1 MDMKTKKRA
10 YVSVYNKDRIVEFC
24 QYLVEY
30 GYEIIATDGTCR
42 VLREA
47 GIGALSA
54 HELTGY
60 PEPLGGKV
68 RAMHPAIYT
77 GIIANQLTSAQFK
90 ELGRSRAKIFPIE
103 LVVINLYPFREDMEA
118 GLSFEEAAE
127 HIDVGGVALLDAA
140 ARNFMHTVAVCD
152 PDDYDRVL
160 CDLAAGAIP
169 EDERKYLMYKAF
181 SYTASY
187 DALVAQYLSYN
198 MHISFPK
205 TLTVTY
211 EKTQDMLYGENPHQR
226 AAVYREP
233 LLKEG
238 SIARAKQL
246 AGAALTYNNIH
257 DANAALELIK
267 EFDEPAV
274 VACKH
279 AVPCSAG
286 TGNDLY
292 EAFQR
297 AASADPLKFRGGIL
311 AINGVVDARIAAE
324 FREMG
329 IEAVVAVGFTPE
341 AMAEL
346 RFNKALILLEMPDI
360 RSKVQFSTFDMK
372 KIYGG
377 LLVQTYDT
385 ALLERVVCVTERK
398 PTDEEMRALEFNYKV
413 AKHAHSSAVVVGTE
427 HETCGIGTGQ
437 TNRMLA
443 LRFAFALAGERTK
456 GAVLASDAGL
466 LTMES
471 LEECRE
477 AGITA
482 IVQTGVPDSKI
493 IRLCNT
499 YGITVLC
506 SEDRHFKA

>member
-1 MDMKTKKRA
+1 MKAKKRA
-10 YVSVYNKDRIVEFC
+10 YVSVYNKERIVEFC

-30 GYEIIATDGTCR
+30 GYEIIATEGTCR

-47 GIGALSA
+47 GIAALSA

-68 RAMHPAIYT
+68 RAMHPAVYT
-77 GIIANQLTSAQFK
+77 GIIANQLTPQQFK
-90 ELGRSRAKIFPIE
+90 ELGRAKAKVFPIE
-103 LVVINLYPFREDMEA
+103 LVVINLYPFKEDMEA
-118 GLSFEEAAE
+118 GLPFEEAAE

-160 CDLAAGAIP
+160 CDLAAGVVA

-187 DALVAQYLSYN
+187 DALVAQYLSYQLQ
-198 MHISFPK
+198 IAFPK

-238 SIARAKQL
+238 SIARARQL
-246 AGAALTYNNIH
+246 AGASLTYNNIH

-279 AVPCSAG
+279 GVPCSAG
-286 TGNDLY
+286 RGESLY
-292 EAFQR
+292 DAFER

-311 AINGVVDARIAAE
+311 AVNGVVDARIAA
-324 FREMG
+324 RVRDMG
-329 IEAVVAVGFTPE
+329 VEAVVAVGFTPE

-346 RFNKALILLEMPDI
+346 RFNRSLILLEMPDI

-377 LLVQTYDT
+377 LLVQTYDV
-385 ALLERVVCVTERK
+385 ALLEDAACVTERA
-398 PTDEEMRALEFNYKV
+398 PTAEERSALEFNYKV
-413 AKHAHSSAVVVGTE
+413 AKHAHSSAVVAGTQN
-427 HETCGIGTGQ
+427 ETCGIGTGQ
-437 TNRMLA
+437 TNRALA
-443 LRFAFALAGERTK
+443 LRFALALAGERSH
-456 GAVLASDAGL
+456 GAVIASDATL
-466 LTMES
+466 LNAES
-471 LEECRE
+471 VEECRE

-482 IVQTGVPDSKI
+482 VVQTGSPDKKTLK
-493 IRLCNT
+493 LCDK
-499 YGITVLC
+499 YGIAVLC
-506 SEDRHFKA
+506 SEKRHFKA

>member
-1 MDMKTKKRA
+1 MKAKKRA
-10 YVSVYNKDRIVEFC
+10 YVSVYNKERIAEFC

-30 GYEIIATDGTCR
+30 GYEIIATEGTCK

-47 GIGALSA
+47 GIDALSA

-68 RAMHPAIYT
+68 RAMHPAVYT
-77 GIIANQLTSAQFK
+77 GIIANQLSPEQLR
-90 ELGRSRAKIFPIE
+90 ELGRAKAKVFPIE
-103 LVVINLYPFREDMEA
+103 LVVVNLYPFLEDMEA
-118 GLSFEEAAE
+118 GVPFAEAAA

-160 CDLAAGAIP
+160 CSLAAGAFS
-169 EDERKYLMYKAF
+169 EEERKYLMYKAF

-198 MHISFPK
+198 LKIAFPK

-238 SIARAKQL
+238 SIARARQL
-246 AGAALTYNNIH
+246 SGAALTYNNIH
-257 DANAALELIK
+257 DANAALEWIK
-267 EFDEPAV
+267 EFGERGV

-279 AVPCSAG
+279 AVPCSGG
-286 TGNDLY
+286 TGPDLF
-292 EAFQR
+292 EASGR
-297 AASADPLKFRGGIL
+297 AADADPLRFRGGIL
-311 AINGVVDARIAAE
+311 AINGVVDARIAAR
-324 FREMG
+324 FRDMG
-329 IEAVVAVGFTPE
+329 AEAVVAVGFTPE

-346 RFNKALILLEMPDI
+346 RFNKGLILLEMPDI

-385 ALLERVVCVTERK
+385 SLFENAACVTARK
-398 PTDEEMRALEFNYKV
+398 PSEEEMRALAFNYKV
-413 AKHAHSSAVVVGTE
+413 AKHAHSSAVVIGTE
-427 HETCGIGTGQ
+427 HVTCGIGTGQ

-443 LRFAFALAGERTK
+443 LRFALSLAGERAK
-456 GAVLASDAGL
+456 GAIIASDAGL
-466 LTMES
+466 LTAES

-482 IVQTGVPDSKI
+482 VVQTGIPDSKI
-493 IRLCNT
+493 VRLCDQYN
-499 YGITVLC
+499 IAVLC
-506 SEDRHFKA
+506 SEERHFKA

>member
-1 MDMKTKKRA
+1 MKAKKRA
-10 YVSVYNKDRIVEFC
+10 YVSVYNKERIVEFC

-30 GYEIIATDGTCR
+30 GYEIIATEGTCK

-47 GIGALSA
+47 GIAALSA

-68 RAMHPAIYT
+68 RAMHPAVYT
-77 GIIANQLTSAQFK
+77 GIIANQLTPEQFK
-90 ELGRSRAKIFPIE
+90 EFGRAKAKVFPIE
-103 LVVINLYPFREDMEA
+103 LVVINLYPFKEDMEA
-118 GLSFEEAAE
+118 GLPFEEAAS

-169 EDERKYLMYKAF
+169 EDERRYLMYKAF
-181 SYTASY
+181 SYTAAY
-187 DALVAQYLSYN
+187 DALVAQYLSYQLK
-198 MHISFPK
+198 IPFPK

-246 AGAALTYNNIH
+246 AGPDATYNNVN
-257 DANAALELIK
+257 DANAALELVK

-279 AVPCSAG
+279 GVPCCAG
-286 TGNDLY
+286 TGNDLF
-292 EAFQR
+292 EAFER
-297 AASADPLKFRGGIL
+297 AAEADPLRLRGGIL
-311 AINGVVDARIAAE
+311 AVNGVVDARIAS
-324 FREMG
+324 RVRDMG
-329 IEAVVAVGFTPE
+329 VESIVAVGFTPE
-341 AMAEL
+341 AMGEL
-346 RFNKALILLEMPDI
+346 RFNKAIILVEMPDI
-360 RSKVQFSTFDMK
+360 RSKVQFSAFDMT

-385 ALLERVVCVTERK
+385 SLLENAVCVSARKPSEAETAALL
-398 PTDEEMRALEFNYKV
+398 LNYKV
-413 AKHAHSSAVVVGTE
+413 VKHAHSSAVVVGTQYA
-427 HETCGIGTGQ
+427 TCGIGTGQ

-443 LRFAFALAGERTK
+443 FRFALSLAGEKAK
-456 GAVLASDAGL
+456 GAVIASDAAL
-466 LTMES
+466 LNAETV
-471 LEECRE
+471 EECRE

-482 IVQTGVPDSKI
+482 VVQTGTPDSKTL
-493 IRLCNT
+493 RLCEKF
-499 YGITVLC
+499 GIAVL
-506 SEDRHFKA
+506 STDQRHFKV